1 VNQSDIKNNADK
13 AGSSSIANTFLLKNV
28 RPMGSLSTDVLVC
41 DGVIQQIAP
50 DIKNPGD
57 DTIIYEG
64 YDNLLLPGLVNA
76 HAHLDTNRLGAPWV
90 RREAPGSSIAD
101 LSAHGSSVRKKLNL
115 SPRVQSIR
123 MIRASIAAGITHIR
137 SHVHIQPENGVMT
150 YKDVLA
156 AREEYK
162 DSVTIQLV
170 AFPPVD
176 LHTDPAKLKMMEN
189 ALQQGMEIVG
199 GIDPCLRD
207 RDPVGHLDAIFG
219 LADRLG
225 KELDIHLHE
234 PGPLGEFSLELIAE
248 RTRALGMQGH
258 VTISHAFCL
267 GMVNDKNL
275 AKLIGLLLENR
286 ISINTSGAGGTP
298 LPPIKKLI
306 EAGVSVTLGTDN
318 IRDTFSV
325 YNSVDMLDR
334 IKMLGYRC
342 RFKRDDEIEMLLEV
356 ATNNG
361 ARVMGDQNYGF
372 EVGKQADFFV
382 LPGENPVQVVM
393 DQPKRTYVFKRG
405 KLVAADGECLIPE

>member
-1 VNQSDIKNNADK
+1 MSQSEIKNNADK
-13 AGSSSIANTFLLKNV
+13 VGFSSTSNTFLIKKV
-28 RPMGSLSTDVLVC
+28 RPLGGLSTDVLVC
-41 DGVIQQIAP
+41 DGVIQEISP
-50 DIKNPGD
+50 NIKNPD
-57 DTIIYEG
+57 YDIIIYEG
-64 YDNLLLPGLVNA
+64 HDNLLLPGLVNA

-115 SPRVQSIR
+115 STRVQSVR
-123 MIRASIAAGITHIR
+123 QVRASIAAGITHIR
-137 SHVHIQPENGVMT
+137 SHVHIQSENGVMS
-150 YKDVLA
+150 YEDVLA
-156 AREEYK
+156 TREEYK

-170 AFPPVD
+170 AFPPIGI
-176 LHTDPAKLKMMEN
+176 LTNPGKLKMMED
-189 ALQQGMEIVG
+189 ALKQGMEIVG

-219 LADRLG
+219 LADRFG
-225 KELDIHLHE
+225 KEMDIHLHE
-234 PGPLGEFSLELIAE
+234 PGPLGAFSPELIAE

-258 VTISHAFCL
+258 VAISHAFCL
-267 GMVNDKNL
+267 GMVNDEYL

-286 ISINTSGAGGTP
+286 ISINSSGTGGTP
-298 LPPIKKLI
+298 LPPIKKLV
-306 EAGVSVTLGTDN
+306 EAGVSMSLGTDN
-318 IRDTFSV
+318 VRDTFSV

-334 IKMLGYRC
+334 VKMLGYRC
-342 RFKRDDEIEMLLEV
+342 RFKRDDEIEMLLDL

-405 KLVAADGECLIPE
+405 KLVAADGECLIPD